1 MSPRPARLR
10 SGREKPPAY
19 PAALAKAT
27 EVAYF
32 GEVTEQ
38 LRVPVDEENCHRIL
52 RAIDIIGTRWTGP
65 ILLAGAQGARR
76 FKEYRALVP
85 GISDP
90 QLTLRLK
97 QLQSRGL
104 IERTVIPTTP
114 VQIRYALTP
123 GGGELIGLLQPLARW
138 SERHLPPDGA

>member
-1 MSPRPARLR
+1 MT
-10 SGREKPPAY
+10 
-19 PAALAKAT
+19 KA
-27 EVAYF
+27 
-32 GEVTEQ
+32 
-38 LRVPVDEENCHRIL
+38 VDEENCHRII
-52 RAIDIIGTRWTGP
+52 RALDILGARWTGP

-90 QLTLRLK
+90 LLTLRLK
-97 QLQSRGL
+97 QLQGRGL

-123 GGGELIGLLQPLARW
+123 GAEELIVVLRPLARW
-138 SERHLPPDGA
+138 SELHLPADDA